1 MTIVQSDDKKK
12 EWNGKKITLYAYSF
26 SQDVQ
31 VTHFFIPVT
40 TRSISRSCFRSYLF
54 GKLGFFGFLAT
65 PLVFL
70 KASYCSLWLLFS
82 LTNGLL
88 YTWTED
94 SRLFYLKSERVGILK
109 NGSNIIC
116 TSLKNEDFLFYARV
130 CGTKIKP
137 AMPCLRLNLS
147 S

>member
-31 VTHFFIPVT
+31 VTHFLIPGT
-40 TRSISRSCFRSYLF
+40 TRSISRSHFHSYLF
-54 GKLGFFGFLAT
+54 DKLGFFGFLAI

-82 LTNGLL
+82 LISHGLI
-88 YTWTED
+88 YTWAED
-94 SRLFYLKSERVGILK
+94 SGLFYLKSERVGILK
-109 NGSNIIC
+109 NGNH
-116 TSLKNEDFLFYARV
+116 FYIFE
-130 CGTKIKP
+130 K
-137 AMPCLRLNLS
+137 
-147 S
+147 